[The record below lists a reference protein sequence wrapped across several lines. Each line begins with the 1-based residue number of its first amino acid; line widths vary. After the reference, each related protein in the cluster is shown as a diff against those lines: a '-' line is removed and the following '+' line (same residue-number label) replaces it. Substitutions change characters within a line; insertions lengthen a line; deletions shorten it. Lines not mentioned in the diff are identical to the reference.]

1 MRLQISKSKNA
12 TSYYVIKSYRE
23 NGHNTSKVVEKLG
36 TREQIM
42 ARTGCEDPEAWARA
56 YIEELNKK
64 EKFYIE
70 LYQTVDFGYNS
81 QAGVNG

>member
-1 MRLQISKSKNA
+1 M
-12 TSYYVIKSYRE
+12 
-23 NGHNTSKVVEKLG
+23 H
-36 TREQIM
+36 
-42 ARTGCEDPEAWARA
+42 EDGIDSFTFELIESCPR
-56 YIEELNKK
+56 EELNKK